1 MIYEGN
7 DMVKRI
13 IIDCDPGNGIP
24 GANVDDGLA
33 IALAIANPQISL
45 ELVTTVSGNT
55 PRDTGYSVAK
65 HIMNLLNLD
74 IPVAKGAAQA
84 LLEPPL
90 PWREHLDNN
99 VKKQGLLHL
108 WSDKGITH
116 SSNSPVTINAA
127 QAIGDLV
134 CQNPKQISV
143 VAIGPLTNIAHTIQL
158 YPEFV
163 DCVAEIIIMGGV
175 FNVPGSLKDTN
186 FAIDPEA
193 AKVVLSS
200 GAKIT
205 LAPYDV
211 TTTTLLTHHDL
222 DRIALNADPLSQY
235 LVTTTRPWMDYSMQT
250 RHIPGCWIHDALC
263 VAYLIDPS
271 FITSNPYIVDVALQ
285 GDYTRG
291 SSRRWKPDTLRLT
304 IGMPTLPTSTIN
316 VLETV
321 DNQKLLSIIFDSLEN
336 FANKH

>member
-1 MIYEGN
+1 
-7 DMVKRI
+7 MVKRI

-33 IALAIANPQISL
+33 IALAIANSNISL
-45 ELVTTVSGNT
+45 ELITTVSGNT
-55 PRDTGYSVAK
+55 PRDVGYSVAK
-65 HIMNLLNLD
+65 NITNLLNRD

-84 LLEPPL
+84 LLEPAK

-99 VKKQGLLHL
+99 VKRQGLLHL
-108 WSDKGITH
+108 WSDTQINKAIEPQL
-116 SSNSPVTINAA
+116 SVNAA

-134 CQNPKQISV
+134 CQNPQQISV

-158 YPEFV
+158 YPDFAKS
-163 DCVAEIIIMGGV
+163 VAEIVIMGGV
-175 FNVPGSLKDTN
+175 FNVPGYLKDTN

-193 AKVVLSS
+193 AEIVLSS

-211 TTTTLLTHHDL
+211 TTTTMLTHQDL
-222 DRIALNADPLSQY
+222 DKIAQNRDPLSHY
-235 LVTTTRPWMDYSMQT
+235 IVETTRPWLDFSMQT
-250 RHIPGCWIHDALC
+250 RHIPGCWIHDVLC

-271 FITSNPYIVDVALQ
+271 FITSNSYIVDVALQ

-291 SSRRWKPDTLRLT
+291 SSRRWKPDGLRLT
-304 IGMPTLPTSTIN
+304 VGMPTTSAHTPIN

-321 DNQKLLSIIFDSLEN
+321 NNQQLLEIIFESLKN
-336 FANKH
+336 YQAG